1 MTTTGSVPPRTA
13 AAPRRA
19 GSLPGGFT
27 GLGTARR
34 WSGALLLVA
43 GFAALVLAREPV
55 REVAYAGPVLL
66 GLVLVVAS
74 ALIGG
79 VVVAL
84 PGAIAGTLL
93 LNWFFTPPFGTLWID
108 SSEQVVVLAA
118 FPLRAPAVS
127 A

>member
-1 MTTTGSVPPRTA
+1 MTTTGSVSPGTA
-13 AAPRRA
+13 AAPRPA

-55 REVAYAGPVLL
+55 RELAYAVPVLL
-66 GLVLVVAS
+66 VLVLVVAS

-93 LNWFFTPPFGTLWID
+93 LNWFFTP
-108 SSEQVVVLAA
+108 
-118 FPLRAPAVS
+118 
-127 A
+127 